1 MRSFSIGRFTVATLV
16 ATATALVCT
25 AAGAGDLLVMP
36 YSCRVVGG
44 EPVLTP
50 SQDQGYRII
59 GRREERDFTECSSV
73 NPEMCRRWTL
83 YRFDV
88 DCAGQRVPWVS
99 LSAAADA
106 HSGGRSWVENGR
118 MHLEMPPR
126 WSMRPD
132 DPCARRARF
141 GWRAGA
147 LSRYCA
153 EQRNTQRAN
162 VEMPA
167 GFAPMLELD
176 AIFVADK
183 EPAPR
188 PDSAAAPVVAEK
200 PAPKPT
206 RVEAPPPAREAEKP
220 VKEPAAAPVAK
231 SSPVPAPSEPA
242 KPESTPS
249 APATET
255 VVAAGTPL
263 APTIINGPNSPSAK
277 AEPDRPEQ
285 MASAAPDTTS
295 ALADTKDAPVA
306 VAENDTRNE
315 PAPHAEPAPPVE
327 ESKGKSIVVTLVD
340 GLTKSVSPALLG
352 VGGVTMLGL
361 LALLF
366 VYRRDQAQP
375 GFTLARDIASVSLD
389 GRAGGRELVRAGR
402 WLATA
407 APPGTPPQSP
417 VPQRVGPPANWGD
430 AIPQTRE
437 EALQVLGMGVAPE
450 VNETAIKKIIDG
462 LRLSWHPDYANSP
475 QDRELRE
482 LRMKQIN
489 AAWEIIIGRRAS

>member
-1 MRSFSIGRFTVATLV
+1 
-16 ATATALVCT
+16 
-25 AAGAGDLLVMP
+25 
-36 YSCRVVGG
+36 
-44 EPVLTP
+44 
-50 SQDQGYRII
+50 
-59 GRREERDFTECSSV
+59 
-73 NPEMCRRWTL
+73 
-83 YRFDV
+83 
-88 DCAGQRVPWVS
+88 
-99 LSAAADA
+99 
-106 HSGGRSWVENGR
+106 
-118 MHLEMPPR
+118 
-126 WSMRPD
+126 MRPD

-153 EQRNTQRAN
+153 EQRNMQRAD

-176 AIFVADK
+176 AIFVAD
-183 EPAPR
+183 ETPAPG
-188 PDSAAAPVVAEK
+188 PGPAAAPLVAEK
-200 PAPKPT
+200 PVPKPT

-220 VKEPAAAPVAK
+220 VKEPPAPPVAK
-231 SSPVPAPSEPA
+231 SVPVPAPSNPA
-242 KPESTPS
+242 KSESTPG

-277 AEPDRPEQ
+277 AGPEQ
-285 MASAAPDTTS
+285 QASAAPETTS

-306 VAENDTRNE
+306 VAESDTRNE
-315 PAPHAEPAPPVE
+315 PAPHAEQATPAAE
-327 ESKGKSIVVTLVD
+327 GKSKSIAVTLVD
-340 GLTKSVSPALLG
+340 GLTKSLSPALLG

-375 GFTLARDIASVSLD
+375 GFTLARDIAAVSLD

-407 APPGTPPQSP
+407 APPGGPPQSP
-417 VPQRVGPPANWGD
+417 APQRVGPPVNWGD

-462 LRLSWHPDYANSP
+462 LRLSWHPDYADNP